1 MRLMRDDVRNRIGI
15 WKLSSFEYPWMKWLE
30 SSDLDLFEEV
40 WICPDN
46 CIIFILNECMLVLIN
61 LSLKVNGHIVFC
73 NLFGDHRAIP
83 ISLSSNLTVTELSQ
97 LETLFTVLIKCDF
110 FGQQTKTRWNRI
122 RQAIPP
128 RKEREFLRRIEEES
142 DLPPRVWCINH
153 RRGFKWGPIGAPSPS
168 FVIKIHLPT
177 IHGSLFLAR
186 RLWFF
191 RRNVAGLAPLLA
203 GTMGPAHGWLMT
215 ILER

>member
-1 MRLMRDDVRNRIGI
+1 
-15 WKLSSFEYPWMKWLE
+15 MKWLE

-46 CIIFILNECMLVLIN
+46 CIIFIINECMLVLLN
-61 LSLKVNGHIVFC
+61 LSLKVNGRIVFC

-83 ISLSSNLTVTELSQ
+83 ISLSSNLTRQ
-97 LETLFTVLIKCDF
+97 LNCHSSRHYLLYSWNVWF
-110 FGQQTKTRWNRI
+110 FRTADKNSLESY
-122 RQAIPP
+122 QASISTAK
-128 RKEREFLRRIEEES
+128 RKRREFLRRIEEES